1 MNQYSPREIAERFLK
16 HISERNID
24 ALEEFMHPDVVMTFP
39 FTPPNYPAKF
49 EGLSEGIAFMKSF
62 FVRLKRFSW
71 VRADI
76 YLTDNPEVVFINA
89 KSECELLTGAP
100 YGNEYVIK
108 LVIRDGKL
116 IDYCD
121 YCNPAPISAAF
132 G

>member
-16 HISERNID
+16 HISECNID
-24 ALEEFMHPDVVMTFP
+24 GLKEFMHEDIVMTFP
-39 FTPPNYPAKF
+39 FTPANYPAKF
-49 EGLSEGIAFMKSF
+49 EGLSDGIAFMKSF

-89 KSECELLTGAP
+89 KSECELLTGVP

-108 LVIRDGKL
+108 LVIRNGKL
-116 IDYCD
+116 VDYCD
-121 YCNPAPISAAF
+121 YCNPAPIVAAF